1 MPITRHSRFV
11 HKRKYAPVLFL
22 LSCFPP
28 RLFSSFV
35 PSRPRR
41 FCFLFPPRSPNVTR
55 VPIFPTQRGITSRT
69 RNREKEKPRFVQH
82 AQRAPPR
89 RQWGTIIDVRSIIE
103 HRINQFHRVIALWR
117 FERGIRP
124 IFTSN
129 RNHALA
135 SSIFHL
141 VLRCA
146 NICFFAA
153 HTCTLV
159 TSLLYRIA

>member
-11 HKRKYAPVLFL
+11 HKRKYAFPALRFL
-22 LSCFPP
+22 LVYSLPSFLRIVVAPASCFYFY
-28 RLFSSFV
+28 RSRVCLSFQ
-35 PSRPRR
+35 RR
-41 FCFLFPPRSPNVTR
+41 EGSWDD
-55 VPIFPTQRGITSRT
+55 TSRT
-69 RNREKEKPRFVQH
+69 TNREEIPRDSSDTQ
-82 AQRAPPR
+82 PR

-103 HRINQFHRVIALWR
+103 HRINQSHHVIALWSLK
-117 FERGIRP
+117 RGIRP

-146 NICFFAA
+146 NICFTP
-153 HTCTLV
+153 HTLV
-159 TSLLYRIA
+159 SSLHRSYIVYRVA